1 MCSFFCHECSLI
13 QSSRCLHDSAWRQ
26 PVLRTCGNS
35 HRLSA
40 IPYTTIRYPYEP
52 TCYPV
57 SPVRLP
63 AICCLLA
70 GYTIFD
76 IGYRTIRPYDYTLIR
91 LYAIQGCEL
100 NAKLI
105 AYCLL
110 LTAYCLLQGIPSG
123 HGRTTL
129 PPTPYPRIIYMRE

>member
-57 SPVRLP
+57 SSVRLP

-70 GYTIFD
+70 RYTIFD
-76 IGYRTIRPYDYTLIR
+76 IRLFDHTTTRLYDYTQFKD
-91 LYAIQGCEL
+91 A
-100 NAKLI
+100 NSSPS
-105 AYCLL
+105 LL
-110 LTAYCLLQGIPSG
+110 LTAYCSLLTACCKAFRRDMGTQLYP
-123 HGRTTL
+123 L
-129 PPTPYPRIIYMRE
+129 P